1 MSWFLAKMIGMYSL
15 NKSYFITFEGIDGS
29 GKSTQ
34 AKLLIKKLGS
44 SSIQTCFIREPGGT
58 KISEEIRHVLLNK
71 RDEDMI
77 DRTEAL
83 LMCASRAQLTKNIII
98 PELES
103 GKWVIADRYSDSTLA
118 YQGGGRGID
127 LDWLIKLNEF
137 ATFGTVPDITFYI
150 DIDAETGFQR
160 RKNISADRIES
171 AGIEFQDKIRNKYLE
186 IIDYFSER
194 CVHVDGNLSID
205 AISEIIWE
213 EIKNRTS
220 FED

>member
-1 MSWFLAKMIGMYSL
+1 MIRMYTL

-127 LDWLIKLNEF
+127 LNWLIKLNEF

-220 FED
+220 FEE

>member
-1 MSWFLAKMIGMYSL
+1 MYTL

-127 LDWLIKLNEF
+127 LDCLIKLNEF

-171 AGIEFQDKIRNKYLE
+171 AGIDFQDKIRNKYLE

-194 CVHVDGNLSID
+194 CVHVDGNLTID

>member
-1 MSWFLAKMIGMYSL
+1 MIRMYTL

-171 AGIEFQDKIRNKYLE
+171 AGIEFQDKIRIKYLE

-194 CVHVDGNLSID
+194 CVHVDGNLTID

>member
-1 MSWFLAKMIGMYSL
+1 MIRMYTL

-186 IIDYFSER
+186 IINYFSER
-194 CVHVDGNLSID
+194 CVHVDGNLTID

>member
-1 MSWFLAKMIGMYSL
+1 MYTL

-58 KISEEIRHVLLNK
+58 KNSEEIRHVLLNK

-127 LDWLIKLNEF
+127 LDCLIKLNEF

>member
-1 MSWFLAKMIGMYSL
+1 MYTL

-127 LDWLIKLNEF
+127 LDCLIKLNEF

-205 AISEIIWE
+205 AIFEIIWE

-220 FED
+220 FEE

>member
-1 MSWFLAKMIGMYSL
+1 MIRMYTL

-127 LDWLIKLNEF
+127 LDCLIKLNEF

-171 AGIEFQDKIRNKYLE
+171 AGIDFQDKIRNKYLE
-186 IIDYFSER
+186 IINYFSER
-194 CVHVDGNLSID
+194 CVHVDGNLTID

>member
-1 MSWFLAKMIGMYSL
+1 MYTL

-127 LDWLIKLNEF
+127 LDCLIKLNEF

-171 AGIEFQDKIRNKYLE
+171 AGIEFQDKIRIKYLE

-194 CVHVDGNLSID
+194 CVYVDGNLSID
-205 AISEIIWE
+205 AIFEIIWE

-220 FED
+220 FEE

>member
-1 MSWFLAKMIGMYSL
+1 MYTL

-127 LDWLIKLNEF
+127 LDCLIKLNEF

-160 RKNISADRIES
+160 RKNISADRIEG

>member
-1 MSWFLAKMIGMYSL
+1 MYTL

-171 AGIEFQDKIRNKYLE
+171 AGIEFQDKIRIKYLE

>member
-1 MSWFLAKMIGMYSL
+1 MIRMYTL

-44 SSIQTCFIREPGGT
+44 SSIQTCFVREPGGT
-58 KISEEIRHVLLNK
+58 KISEEIRQVLLNK
-71 RDEDMI
+71 RDKDML

-171 AGIEFQDKIRNKYLE
+171 AGLDFQDKIRNKYLE

-220 FED
+220 FEE

>member
-1 MSWFLAKMIGMYSL
+1 MIRMYTL

-34 AKLLIKKLGS
+34 SKLLIKKLGA
-44 SSIQTCFIREPGGT
+44 SSIQTCFVREPGGT
-58 KISEEIRHVLLNK
+58 KISEEIRQVLLNK
-71 RDEDMI
+71 RDKDML

-127 LDWLIKLNEF
+127 LNWLIKLNEF

-171 AGIEFQDKIRNKYLE
+171 AGIEFQEKIRNKYLE

-205 AISEIIWE
+205 AIFEIIWE

-220 FED
+220 FEE

>member
-1 MSWFLAKMIGMYSL
+1 MIRMYTL

-127 LDWLIKLNEF
+127 LDCLIKLNEF

-186 IIDYFSER
+186 IINYFSER
-194 CVHVDGNLSID
+194 CVHVDGNLTID

>member
-1 MSWFLAKMIGMYSL
+1 MYTL

-44 SSIQTCFIREPGGT
+44 SSIQTCFVRDPGGT

-71 RDEDMI
+71 RDEDMLY
-77 DRTEAL
+77 RTEAL

-127 LDWLIKLNEF
+127 LDCIIKLNEF

-171 AGIEFQDKIRNKYLE
+171 AGIEFQDKIRIKYLE

>member
-1 MSWFLAKMIGMYSL
+1 MIRMYTL

-127 LDWLIKLNEF
+127 LDCLIKLNEF

-171 AGIEFQDKIRNKYLE
+171 AGIEFQEKIRNEYLE

-205 AISEIIWE
+205 AIFEIIWE

-220 FED
+220 FEE

>member
-1 MSWFLAKMIGMYSL
+1 MIRMYTL

-127 LDWLIKLNEF
+127 LDCLIKLNEF

-171 AGIEFQDKIRNKYLE
+171 AGIEFQDKIRIKYLE

>member
-1 MSWFLAKMIGMYSL
+1 MYTL

-171 AGIEFQDKIRNKYLE
+171 AGIEFQDKIRIKYLE

-205 AISEIIWE
+205 VIFEIIWE

-220 FED
+220 FEE

>member
-1 MSWFLAKMIGMYSL
+1 MYTL

-127 LDWLIKLNEF
+127 LDCLIKLNEF

-171 AGIEFQDKIRNKYLE
+171 AGIEFQDKIRIKYLE

-205 AISEIIWE
+205 AIFEIIWE

-220 FED
+220 FEE

>member
-1 MSWFLAKMIGMYSL
+1 MIRMYTL

-127 LDWLIKLNEF
+127 LDCLIKLNEF

-171 AGIEFQDKIRNKYLE
+171 AGIDFQDKIRNKYLE

>member
-1 MSWFLAKMIGMYSL
+1 MYTL

-127 LDWLIKLNEF
+127 LDCLIKLNEF

-194 CVHVDGNLSID
+194 CVHVDGNLSIG

-220 FED
+220 FEE

>member
-1 MSWFLAKMIGMYSL
+1 MIGMYSL